1 MKFVSAAVLL
11 AGACNAFV
19 PGSPKASFV
28 VSPLAEVKSTQ
39 LYADKTPFFAAEESP
54 EAAPESLN
62 EMTEEEEI
70 DLLVEQEMKKTVKVS
85 KLKTKAGVDYAPW
98 MNVSS
103 DDEKKIRQLMKEK
116 AAARRKRE
124 LEEQSVSGNLYLDSQ
139 AQELSGT
146 GLKNNVI
153 DGKVE
158 LEWAT
163 MEERETQGFIV
174 RRRPAK
180 TDDFSVIASFQDWGP
195 LVSQGVSGGVYRY
208 FDESVTPG
216 GWVYRVSE
224 VDSNGSE
231 NDLCQCLVEIQTE
244 EEQRAGLIAGVGIGV
259 FAVGALVAGVLLD
272 PMGGY

>member
-1 MKFVSAAVLL
+1 M
-11 AGACNAFV
+11 GDEDD
-19 PGSPKASFV
+19 GSTTEGLTV
-28 VSPLAEVKSTQ
+28 DMST
-39 LYADKTPFFAAEESP
+39 L
-54 EAAPESLN
+54 
-62 EMTEEEEI
+62 TEEEEVE
-70 DLLVEQEMKKTVKVS
+70 LLVQEEMAKTVKVS
-85 KLKTKAGVDYAPW
+85 KLRTKAGVDYAPW
-98 MNVSS
+98 MQVSEG
-103 DDEKKIRQLMKEK
+103 DAVKVRQLMKEK
-116 AAARRKRE
+116 AAARLKRE

-195 LVSQGVSGGVYRY
+195 LASQGVSGGVYRY